1 MGDVAMRWRPTIFLL
16 AAAFVAVFLESST
29 SLLRHLLGA
38 QIDVLPALMVYAAL
52 TLGFTSIVLLAVCGG
67 LWFDSLSLNP
77 LGASVLP
84 LLVIGLLIYRSRDL
98 LMREHAVAQVTLGV
112 AAGALQPL
120 GTLFILLNIGVAP
133 LLGWVSLW
141 QWLVL
146 AAGGGAAT
154 PLCFR
159 LFDRLRRALEYQP
172 VTETSFR
179 PDREIKRGRD

>member
-1 MGDVAMRWRPTIFLL
+1 MFVL
-16 AAAFVAVFLESST
+16 AAAFVAVFLEASA
-29 SLLRHLLGA
+29 SLLRNLLGA
-38 QIDVLPALMVYAAL
+38 QMDALPALMIYTAL

-98 LMREHAVAQVTLGV
+98 LLREHVFAQFVLGA
-112 AAGALQPL
+112 AAGAAQPL
-120 GTLFILLNIGVAP
+120 GTLFILLNKGQTP
-133 LLGWVSLW
+133 LLDWFSLW

-146 AAGGGAAT
+146 AAGGGAMT
-154 PLCFR
+154 PLCFK

-172 VTETSFR
+172 VTQTSFR
-179 PDREIKRGRD
+179 PDREIKRGRG